1 MTNLALLAAVTL
13 IAISCSGPPKV
24 KVGVSQ
30 CSSDDWREKMN
41 QELLLEVQQHPG
53 VMLEILSADNDNAK
67 QIEDIEYLISQ
78 GVDVLIVSPREAEA
92 ITPAISKA
100 RSEGIK
106 VLVFD
111 RETSGTDYDAFYG
124 ADNRLIGHNAA
135 IYIRKYLTPS
145 HTSTNPMRVIE
156 LRGLDGSSPARG
168 RSQGFRE
175 GLAELGGR
183 IRLAGS
189 APNDWTHEMARRSA
203 DSLFRIYPD
212 AEIVYAHNDRMALAA
227 RASADSM
234 GLTGVRIIGV
244 DGAPKI
250 GLKGVKAGKLDAT
263 FIYPTDGA
271 EILQTGLALHKGE
284 KVEKRI
290 IANSAMAIDSSNV
303 DLQLLSAHTLDH
315 ASNQIRNLN
324 DRVSSYRESRQTM
337 TALLWV
343 GFALLISAAFSLFI
357 LLRFYWSR
365 KRSQELMERQ
375 NETLREQR
383 DHLRELNERLN
394 EATQA
399 KINFFTNVSHDLR
412 TPLTLISA
420 PLEALADSA
429 DLDERNA
436 GLLRIAMK
444 NVKILRRLINQVLD
458 FQKYDQGKLEL
469 DLSDTDITS
478 AVMEWADSFRAA
490 ARRKNIKIKIDAEP
504 ASPCVVAIDREKM
517 ERVFFNIMSNAF
529 KYTPANGHIDISLNT
544 EGAKI
549 ELRISDDGKGIPAE
563 SLPRLFEQFYQVR
576 SGNAGGSG
584 IGLAVVRNFVELHGG
599 TVRAESPESGG
610 ATFIVTIPKQS
621 PAIAEGTD
629 ASIPQSVVSCTENLK
644 QSTEKDI
651 ETEVADVEIAE
662 NKEDANA
669 VDENAST
676 VLIIDDNPDIRVL
689 VKTLLG
695 NEYNVISAPD
705 GEAGIRMASRYVPD
719 CVVSDVMM
727 PGIDGLEVTR
737 RLKGETVTSHIPVI
751 LLTACGLDEQ
761 RVAGY
766 DSGADG
772 YIAKPFN
779 EKVLLARIRSVIAN
793 RQLLEARPG
802 AEVPIPELP
811 SVDASLKKG
820 RRAPAKSSSDPFSE
834 IDSTFYRNFV
844 EIVGK
849 ELGNA
854 DLTVEDLASRCGMSR
869 VQFYRKIKALTN
881 YSPAD
886 LLRLMRLRRAK
897 ELLVGDSELTVAE
910 VGYQVGF
917 SSPSYFA
924 KCYKTQF
931 GELPSETQQRTS
943 RLG

>member
-1 MTNLALLAAVTL
+1 MTQLGTLAAVAL
-13 IAISCSGPPKV
+13 IAISCSAPPKI

-30 CSSDDWREKMN
+30 CSTDDWREKMN
-41 QELLLEVQQHPG
+41 QELVLEAQQHPG
-53 VMLEILSADNDNAK
+53 VLLEILSADNDNEK
-67 QIEDIEYLISQ
+67 QIEDIEHFIQ
-78 GVDVLIVSPREAEA
+78 EGVDVLIVSPREAEA
-92 ITPAISKA
+92 ITPSISKA
-100 RSEGIK
+100 RAKGIK

-111 RETSGTDYDAFYG
+111 RETDGTDYDVFYG

-135 IYIRKYLTPS
+135 IYIRNFLTPS
-145 HTSTNPMRVIE
+145 HTPDNPMRVVE

-175 GLAELGGR
+175 GLAESGGR
-183 IRLAGS
+183 IRLMGS
-189 APNDWTHEMARRSA
+189 AANDWTPETARRSA

-212 AEIVYAHNDRMALAA
+212 AELVYAHNDRMALAA
-227 RASADSM
+227 RASADSL
-234 GLTGVRIIGV
+234 GLNHVRIIGV

-250 GLKGVKAGKLDAT
+250 GLEGVKSGKLNAT
-263 FIYPTDGA
+263 FMYPTDGDV
-271 EILQTGLALHKGE
+271 ILQTALALYNGE
-284 KVEKRI
+284 PVGKRI
-290 IANSAMAIDSSNV
+290 IAESAMAIDSTNV
-303 DLQLLSAHTLDH
+303 DLQFLSAHTLDH
-315 ASNQIRNLN
+315 ATDQIRNLN
-324 DRVSSYRESRQTM
+324 DRVSSYRESRETM

-343 GFALLISAAFSLFI
+343 GFALLVSAAFSLFI

-365 KRSQELMERQ
+365 KRSQELVEHQ

-383 DHLRELNERLN
+383 DNLRELNERLN

-429 DLDERNA
+429 DLNERNA
-436 GLLRIAMK
+436 GLLRVAMK

-469 DLSDTDITS
+469 ELSETDITS

-490 ARRKNIKIKIDAEP
+490 ARRKNIKIKIDAVP
-504 ASPCVVAIDREKM
+504 DTPCIVTVDREKM

-544 EGAKI
+544 EGENI

-563 SLPRLFEQFYQVR
+563 SLPKLFEQFYQVR
-576 SGNAGGSG
+576 AGNAGGSG

-610 ATFIVTIPKQS
+610 ATFIVTIPKQI
-621 PAIAEGTD
+621 PATAEG
-629 ASIPQSVVSCTENLK
+629 AVGSVQQSIDTLPENHES
-644 QSTEKDI
+644 STGKDI
-651 ETEVADVEIAE
+651 ETEVSDIEIAE
-662 NKEDANA
+662 NNEAPKEE
-669 VDENAST
+669 DENAAT

-689 VKTLLG
+689 VKALLDK
-695 NEYNVISAPD
+695 EYTVISAPD

-793 RQLLEARPG
+793 RRLLEARPG
-802 AEVPIPELP
+802 AEVPIPEIP
-811 SVDASLKKG
+811 SEDSSAKKS
-820 RRAPAKSSSDPFSE
+820 RKAPAKNSSDPFSE
-834 IDSTFYRNFV
+834 IDSSFYRNFV

-854 DLTVEDLASRCGMSR
+854 DLTVEELASRCGMSR